1 MRRINQRKRNK
12 NQRRIKSVVA
22 IGCEGKNR
30 TETIY
35 LENFISRECIIK
47 FSTGIHTDPIG
58 MANDL
63 IDFINVEDIKSEYG
77 DKIFL
82 LIDTDINENKQRQI
96 NEAKEICSR
105 HGIELITSTPSFEY
119 WYILHYEYTSKS
131 YQNSK
136 QVKKE
141 MKLKISNYSESLNIY
156 PMIEKNTDRAIE
168 NAKRIEEYNIIN
180 GKDIDSDTANPHTSV
195 YRVVE
200 ELKKRN
206 I

>member
-131 YQNSK
+131 YQNRCNNSECTY
-136 QVKKE
+136 VDRYLGFIIAGSSVGYDR
-141 MKLKISNYSESLNIY
+141 KLVRS
-156 PMIEKNTDRAIE
+156 
-168 NAKRIEEYNIIN
+168 
-180 GKDIDSDTANPHTSV
+180 
-195 YRVVE
+195 
-200 ELKKRN
+200 
-206 I
+206 